1 MAIINAGNSGGG
13 LFSSIIPSLVGLG
26 AAFIPGLQGIAP
38 YLIGASQLA
47 GGNTTGGLMSLI
59 GAQSA
64 ARPTRAT
71 TSSASTATACWP
83 TRRCASTSRGSTRA
97 SSTNSVAARR

>member
-26 AAFIPGLQGIAP
+26 AAFVPGLQGIAP

-47 GGNTTGGLMSLI
+47 GGNTTGGLMSLM
-59 GAQSA
+59 GAQQA
-64 ARPTRAT
+64 AR
-71 TSSASTATACWP
+71 TAQA
-83 TRRCASTSRGSTRA
+83 AQQGA
-97 SSTNSVAARR
+97 SSLPSMWEQAWRQGFDNDVQNIWRRW

>member
-38 YLIGASQLA
+38 YMIGASQLA
-47 GGNTTGGLMSLI
+47 GGNTTGGLMSLM
-59 GAQSA
+59 GAQQA
-64 ARPTRAT
+64 AR
-71 TSSASTATACWP
+71 TAQA
-83 TRRCASTSRGSTRA
+83 AQQGA
-97 SSTNSVAARR
+97 SSLPSMWEQAWRQGFDNDVQNIWRRW

>member
-26 AAFIPGLQGIAP
+26 AAFVPGLQGIAP

-47 GGNTTGGLMSLI
+47 GGNTTGGLMSLM
-59 GAQSA
+59 GAQQA
-64 ARPTRAT
+64 AR
-71 TSSASTATACWP
+71 TAQA
-83 TRRCASTSRGSTRA
+83 AQQGA
-97 SSTNSVAARR
+97 SSIPSMWEQAWRQGFDNDVQDIWRRW

>member
-26 AAFIPGLQGIAP
+26 AAFIPGLQGVAP

-47 GGNTTGGLMSLI
+47 GGNTTGGLLSLM
-59 GAQSA
+59 GAQQA
-64 ARPTRAT
+64 AR
-71 TSSASTATACWP
+71 TAQA
-83 TRRCASTSRGSTRA
+83 AQQGA
-97 SSTNSVAARR
+97 SSLPSMWEQAWRQGFDNDVQDIWRRW

>member
-26 AAFIPGLQGIAP
+26 AAFIPGLQGVAP
-38 YLIGASQLA
+38 YLIGASQFA
-47 GGNTTGGLMSLI
+47 GGNPTAGLMSLM

-64 ARPTRAT
+64 ARPAQ
-71 TSSASTATACWP
+71 AAQQ
-83 TRRCASTSRGSTRA
+83 GA
-97 SSTNSVAARR
+97 SSIPSMWEQAWRQGFDNDVQSIWRRW

>member
-26 AAFIPGLQGIAP
+26 AAFIPGLQGVAP

-47 GGNTTGGLMSLI
+47 GGNTTGGLLSLM
-59 GAQSA
+59 GAQQASRTAQA
-64 ARPTRAT
+64 AQQ
-71 TSSASTATACWP
+71 
-83 TRRCASTSRGSTRA
+83 GA
-97 SSTNSVAARR
+97 SSLPSMWEQAWRQGFDNDVQDIWRRW

>member
-59 GAQSA
+59 GAQPA
-64 ARPTRAT
+64 AR
-71 TSSASTATACWP
+71 TAQA
-83 TRRCASTSRGSTRA
+83 AQQGA
-97 SSTNSVAARR
+97 SSIPSMWEQAWRQGFDNDLQSIWRQW

>member
-26 AAFIPGLQGIAP
+26 AAFIPGLQGVAP

-47 GGNTTGGLMSLI
+47 GGNTTGGLMSLM
-59 GAQSA
+59 GAQQA
-64 ARPTRAT
+64 AR
-71 TSSASTATACWP
+71 TAQA
-83 TRRCASTSRGSTRA
+83 AQQGA
-97 SSTNSVAARR
+97 SSLPSMWEQAWRQGFDNDVQDIWRRW